1 VGLTDAKR
9 RAALELYAGLDVSA
23 AETSVCV
30 VDADGKVIR
39 ETKVPTEPEAIIAAL
54 AAAGASWKRIGLE
67 AGPLSQWLFSA
78 LVEAGYPAICVETR
92 HMKAALS
99 ARINKSDRNDA
110 RGIAQMM
117 RVGLYRPV
125 HVKALASQERRLL
138 LTNRR
143 LLQDKMLDIERELRG
158 TLRNFG
164 PKVGIVSRA
173 RFEARVEE
181 LVTPHPRL
189 AVLVRPL
196 LAARRALREQFALMH
211 KMLLDLAGRA
221 GLPAADDGPG
231 RRRRGRAG
239 VPGDHRRAGPLR
251 AFQGRRRRPRPDA
264 AALPV
269 GRARPDGPDLEVRR
283 RHAAL
288 AAVRGGPGA
297 ADPRERV
304 VAEGV
309 GPPAR
314 QAAGH
319 EAGDRRHRPP
329 ALGRPARDVDRGQRL
344 PFHQAARRER
354 LTGGSSN
361 RGAERDPP
369 TGGRMSRR
377 DRGPGEFVVAAVP
390 ARLG

>member
-1 VGLTDAKR
+1 MFARCGIGADRGASGWRSGGPFGLVNHEPRVGLTDAKR
-9 RAALELYAGLDVSA
+9 RAALELYAGLDVSV

-54 AAAGASWKRIGLE
+54 AAAGAGWKRVGLE

-110 RGIAQMM
+110 RGIARMM

-125 HVKALASQERRLL
+125 HVKTLASQERRRL

-143 LLQDKMLDIERELRG
+143 LLQDKMLDIGRELRG

-164 PKVGIVSRA
+164 LKVGVVSRA

-196 LAARRALREQFALMH
+196 LAARRVLREQFALMH
-211 KMLLDLAGRA
+211 EMLLDLVRDEPVCRRLMTAPGVGAPTAAQRQSSWPVV
-221 GLPAADDGPG
+221 LPHLRMLPS
-231 RRRRGRAG
+231 
-239 VPGDHRRAGPLR
+239 DHRRLR
-251 AFQGRRRRPRPDA
+251 
-264 AALPV
+264 
-269 GRARPDGPDLEVRR
+269 
-283 RHAAL
+283 
-288 AAVRGGPGA
+288 
-297 ADPRERV
+297 
-304 VAEGV
+304 
-309 GPPAR
+309 
-314 QAAGH
+314 
-319 EAGDRRHRPP
+319 
-329 ALGRPARDVDRGQRL
+329 QR
-344 PFHQAARRER
+344 
-354 LTGGSSN
+354 
-361 RGAERDPP
+361 
-369 TGGRMSRR
+369 
-377 DRGPGEFVVAAVP
+377 
-390 ARLG
+390 